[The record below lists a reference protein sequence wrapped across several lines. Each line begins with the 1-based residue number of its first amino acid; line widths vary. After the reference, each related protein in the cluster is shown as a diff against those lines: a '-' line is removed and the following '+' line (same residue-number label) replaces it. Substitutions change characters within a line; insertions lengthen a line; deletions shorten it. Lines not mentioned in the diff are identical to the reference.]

1 MKKLTLSQYLAPSTL
16 ALVLLLPAALQ
27 AQDFDTSTHTAPNPQ
42 NAARTSAQQA
52 LDARDFPKAI
62 KLLTPLAEASPHDA
76 QLLYDL
82 ASAQDAVAS
91 TPDQT
96 TAAETT
102 YKQSIAADPTLLEP
116 HLALGLLYA
125 RANRMDLAREQL
137 LAASTSPG
145 DPLLKAR
152 AFRSLARIDQ
162 STRPEAAREN
172 LLAALKLSPET
183 PEDTVLA
190 AELATA
196 SGTNTP
202 AAEASL
208 RKLLATHPNDP
219 EASAALAR
227 ILLQQNRIADAET
240 ILRSALE
247 ANPSEPILT
256 TQLVTALNA
265 EGKPA
270 EALPLVETLH
280 KAHPEDP
287 NVTHLLARL
296 EAQTSNYAA
305 AEPLYAAL
313 ATQAPQDLTLAV
325 AHADTLIHLKH
336 YAEAQ
341 QLLTPLMAQ
350 PDRFPTPAELG
361 ETAARL
367 AFAAS
372 ENNDPQAALQA
383 LAVRATVLPS
393 SPATLFL
400 QAISEDKLHRI
411 KQAQQAYREFLKVA
425 NGTLPDQEFEA
436 KHRLIALEHRH

>member
-1 MKKLTLSQYLAPSTL
+1 MKKLTLSRYLAPSTL
-16 ALVLLLPAALQ
+16 ALALLLPAALQ
-27 AQDFDTSTHTAPNPQ
+27 AQDFDTSTHTASNPQ
-42 NAARTSAQQA
+42 NAARTAAQQA

-62 KLLTPLAEASPHDA
+62 KLLTPLAEANPHDA

-82 ASAQDAVAS
+82 ASAQDAV
-91 TPDQT
+91 DQT
-96 TAAETT
+96 TSAETT

-125 RANRMDLAREQL
+125 RANKMDLAREQL
-137 LAASTSPG
+137 QAATSAPG

-152 AFRSLARIDQ
+152 AFRTLARIDQ
-162 STRPEAAREN
+162 STHPEAARDE

-183 PEDTVLA
+183 PEDTVLT
-190 AELATA
+190 AELATG
-196 SGTNTP
+196 SGTETP

-208 RKLLATHPNDP
+208 RKLLATRPHGP

-227 ILLQQNRIADAET
+227 ILLQQNRTADAET
-240 ILRSALE
+240 LLHSALE
-247 ANPSEPILT
+247 ANPDDPVLT
-256 TQLVTALNA
+256 TQLATAFNA

-270 EALPLVETLH
+270 EALPLVESLH

-287 NVTHLLARL
+287 NITHLLASL

-313 ATQAPQDLTLAV
+313 AAQAPQDLNLAV
-325 AHADTLIHLKH
+325 ARADTLIHLKR

-341 QLLTPLMAQ
+341 QLLTPLIAQ

-400 QAISEDKLHRI
+400 QAISEDKLHQI
-411 KQAQQAYREFLKVA
+411 KQAQQAYREFLKAA